1 MRVVIQRVKKAKVEI
16 AGKLESEIGSGLMVL
31 VGVSKTDTA
40 EDAAYIAGKI
50 CGLRIF
56 TDENDK
62 MNLSVEDVGGDILLV
77 SQFTL
82 YADARKGRRPSF
94 DESSKGDHAKEMY
107 EGLADMI
114 RSKGFDV
121 KTGIFGADM
130 DISLINHGPVTIQL
144 DSKKLY

>member
-16 AGKLESEIGSGLMVL
+16 QGKLEAQIGMGLMVL

-40 EDAAYIAGKI
+40 EDAAYIAEKI

-62 MNLSVEDVGGDILLV
+62 MNLSVEDVGGEILLV

-94 DESSKGDHAKEMY
+94 DQSSKGEHAKEMY
-107 EGLADMI
+107 EGLVETI
-114 RSKGFDV
+114 RAKGFDI
-121 KTGIFGADM
+121 KTGVFGADM